1 MQDKFHIVFYEN
13 TTPQISEMLIAFLEK
28 FGKQLLDSG
37 VAHIQP
43 LEPMSVKD
51 VAHSHE
57 IINQADFCTSIRR
70 AKGNEI
76 RVEPIRL
83 RNIHKRNH

>member
-1 MQDKFHIVFYEN
+1 MQDKFPIIVYGEDGTHIRDLLLDF
-13 TTPQISEMLIAFLEK
+13 IDK
-28 FGKQLLDSG
+28 FGSQLLDDR
-37 VAHIQP
+37 VHVEPPEP
-43 LEPMSVKD
+43 LTLKSI
-51 VAHSHE
+51 AHSHE